1 LCITA
6 GLSPVHYIA
15 IRMALDLA
23 EAAVTRG
30 AKPPSYTAETIR
42 YLQVQYERMQHDE
55 AKLRDLIGC

>member
-1 LCITA
+1 
-6 GLSPVHYIA
+6 
-15 IRMALDLA
+15 MALDLA